1 MSLMRLFCLLALLAT
16 PAIAWEFSPTPI
28 CILRNDGNVATEVTY
43 DGTLYAIHLT
53 RADGWPTA
61 PVFAI
66 RFEGAAPL
74 TISTSRHVIDGTTLT
89 VTDRG
94 FGNVLSGLQFNH
106 TATALIG
113 DLAVPIDLSGAA
125 DPVRA
130 FRDCPGTPS
139 V

>member
-1 MSLMRLFCLLALLAT
+1 MRLFVVLLCLAH
-16 PAIAWEFSPTPI
+16 PAPAWEFTPTPV
-28 CILRNDGNVATEVTY
+28 CTLRDAGAIATEVTY

-53 RADGWPTA
+53 RSGGWPDA

-74 TISTSRHVIDGTTLT
+74 TISTSRHVIDGAKLS

-94 FGNVLSGLQFNH
+94 FDNVLNGLQFND

-113 DLAVPIDLSGAA
+113 ELAVEIDLTGAA
-125 DPVRA
+125 LPVEA
-130 FRDCPGTPS
+130 FRACPAAPA